1 MNMNPSADRQTISR
15 WLLAGAALSCLF
27 QLLWFGSRCLH
38 QIDIDGMD
46 YTGIARHL
54 HNGQWYAAIND
65 FRSPLFSWMIAA
77 GSFFDGN
84 LVHVGKMLNILS
96 FLACAGLLYCFTNS
110 LWGSRL
116 AASIAV
122 LWFSLCRGL
131 TAVAVEMVTP
141 DLLLAAA
148 VLLYFLV
155 LLRCLRGGGNRYWVL
170 LGAAHALAY
179 LTKAFALPWLAL
191 CTIVA
196 VLFSPPP
203 RRWASRICLAAAI
216 PLLIAGMWAGVLH
229 SKYGVL
235 TIGTQFK
242 ANFLE
247 WTVRAYDNPPNRKF
261 VILNDDKTYRDEYG
275 VNDPMPPGTWP
286 WRYRFNPREAVAK
299 LAASEVRNLPKAVK
313 ELLIVITPG
322 GLLAFALVLGGLVKY
337 RLESSVEYTMA
348 VVIAFGVVTLCL
360 AYCMLVFDGRYLY
373 PVIPLVM
380 AVSVGLLLTKAS
392 ALRSTAAALL
402 VIGLVISMTYSSSPF
417 RKLDRD
423 FQISCYRAGEL
434 LRIHPGTTAASIGL
448 GPYPEHGVG
457 WEAGY
462 KAAYFGDRW
471 LIAATDQVPGP
482 DKTAA
487 LLDDLSK
494 AAPDAVLIWGRAND
508 AQYKDLVRQIV
519 LRSGEASVGVLTD
532 PSVGEVGTAVFFHQ
546 R

>member
-1 MNMNPSADRQTISR
+1 
-15 WLLAGAALSCLF
+15 
-27 QLLWFGSRCLH
+27 
-38 QIDIDGMD
+38 MD

-65 FRSPLFSWMIAA
+65 FRSPLLSWMIAA
-77 GSFFDGN
+77 GSFFGSD
-84 LVHVGKMLNILS
+84 LVRVGKMLNILS
-96 FLACAGLLYCFTNS
+96 FLACAGLLYCFAKS

-155 LLRCLRGGGNRYWVL
+155 LLRCLRGGGNRYWLL

-179 LTKAFALPWLAL
+179 LTKGFALPWLAL
-191 CTIVA
+191 CTVVA
-196 VLFSPPP
+196 VLLSSPP
-203 RRWASRICLAAAI
+203 RRWAPRICLAAAI
-216 PLLIAGMWAGVLH
+216 PLLVAGTWAGVLH

-235 TIGTQFK
+235 TTGTQFK

-247 WTVRAYDNPPNRKF
+247 WTVRAYDNPPDRKF
-261 VILNDDKTYRDEYG
+261 AILNDTKTYRDEYG
-275 VNDPMPPGTWP
+275 VNDPMPPGAWP
-286 WRYRFNPREAVAK
+286 WRYRFNPKEAVAK
-299 LAASEVRNLPKAVK
+299 LAASEVQNLPKALK

-322 GLLAFALVLGGLVKY
+322 GLLAFALVLTGLV
-337 RLESSVEYTMA
+337 RHTAETTVERTVA

-402 VIGLVISMTYSSSPF
+402 VIGLVISMTYSSSPY
-417 RKLDRD
+417 RTLDRD
-423 FQISCYRAGEL
+423 FQISCYRAGEM
-434 LRIHPGTTAASIGL
+434 LRGHSGATVASVGS
-448 GPYPEHGVG
+448 GPYQEHGVG

-471 LIAATDQVPGP
+471 LIAATDQMPGA
-482 DKTAA
+482 DKTAT

-494 AAPDAVLIWGRAND
+494 AAPDAVMIWGRPAD
-508 AQYKDLVRQIV
+508 VQYRNLVHQIV